1 MCGVFAE
8 IKRIFAGEPNTHTMA
23 KQLLRRYIWLIDTI
37 RSADGI
43 TFEEINSRWLR
54 SSLNED
60 GKALPK
66 RTFHDHIDAILDE
79 FDIEIAC
86 DRNDGYRYRIREY
99 EEYGS
104 IRKTMVDALVLNNSV
119 REHPEI
125 GGRIIFHDQSH
136 GGNLP
141 GILQGLRDRRI
152 IRFRYSCDYSYARET
167 VPACKD
173 LKDICYTDEMAVY
186 GLFFCG
192 IWFVVGKVQSDRKL
206 HIYTL
211 HRLSEIQETERIYD
225 FPEDFDT
232 RQFMMEYK
240 EDMDVL
246 ARIHESRRED
256 DGMTLEVYR
265 IDADP
270 SYLL

>member
-1 MCGVFAE
+1 MRGC
-8 IKRIFAGEPNTHTMA
+8 PP
-23 KQLLRRYIWLIDTI
+23 
-37 RSADGI
+37 S
-43 TFEEINSRWLR
+43 
-54 SSLNED
+54 
-60 GKALPK
+60 
-66 RTFHDHIDAILDE
+66 
-79 FDIEIAC
+79 
-86 DRNDGYRYRIREY
+86 
-99 EEYGS
+99 
-104 IRKTMVDALVLNNSV
+104 
-119 REHPEI
+119 
-125 GGRIIFHDQSH
+125 
-136 GGNLP
+136 
-141 GILQGLRDRRI
+141 
-152 IRFRYSCDYSYARET
+152 
-167 VPACKD
+167 
-173 LKDICYTDEMAVY
+173 
-186 GLFFCG
+186 
-192 IWFVVGKVQSDRKL
+192 SDRKL